1 MLVIIDHISILLA
14 ASDCPMGSEER
25 IAGESS
31 ERKLAGERREP
42 LDIGAQ
48 GEMDLQTKEGLQ
60 VLKIKEKLPEEYPL
74 KPNAATR
81 GVL

>member
-1 MLVIIDHISILLA
+1 
-14 ASDCPMGSEER
+14 MGSEER

-42 LDIGAQ
+42 LDRGTKQ
-48 GEMDLQTKEGLQ
+48 QLDLQTKEGLQ
-60 VLKIKEKLPEEYPL
+60 VLKMKEELPEEYPL
-74 KPNAATR
+74 VHTAATR

>member
-25 IAGESS
+25 IAEESS

-48 GEMDLQTKEGLQ
+48 VEMDLQTKE
-60 VLKIKEKLPEEYPL
+60 
-74 KPNAATR
+74 
-81 GVL
+81 